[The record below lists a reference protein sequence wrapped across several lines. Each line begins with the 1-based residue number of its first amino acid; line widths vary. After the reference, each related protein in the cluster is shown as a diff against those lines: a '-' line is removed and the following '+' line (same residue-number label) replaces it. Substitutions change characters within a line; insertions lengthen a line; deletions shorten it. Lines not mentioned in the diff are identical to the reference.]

1 MDAPGAPEVTGAAG
15 AAGAADDSG
24 QSDLARPA
32 GVYGAPRR
40 GRGLAAAALLAAIV
54 SLQSAA
60 WAMELVQEPMPDPAI
75 RQGQDAT
82 TTRMAD
88 EVAGSVVRENS
99 GAAITPPQPPK
110 SPLRLTKTATSK
122 LPLELDALTA
132 GWTKLNAGDAKAALE
147 SFAIAAG
154 SQDTLLA
161 QEGSLGKAYALWRLG
176 QEDQAAGL
184 FAGLVDQD
192 FRVPEILPNLLLLLS
207 KHGGPK
213 AVEPYLRY
221 LPENEREAWRK

>member
-1 MDAPGAPEVTGAAG
+1 MDTPGAPEVTGAAG
-15 AAGAADDSG
+15 STDDSSR
-24 QSDLARPA
+24 SDLARPA
-32 GVYGAPRR
+32 GGRCAPHR
-40 GRGLAAAALLAAIV
+40 GGGLAASTLLAAIV
-54 SLQSAA
+54 SLQSVA
-60 WAMELVQEPMPDPAI
+60 WPMELVQEPMPDPAI

-82 TTRMAD
+82 ATRMAD
-88 EVAGSVVRENS
+88 EVAGAVVRDNS
-99 GAAITPPQPPK
+99 GAAITPPPPPK

-221 LPENEREAWRK
+221 LPENERAAWRK